1 MDRLAQLYLEI
12 LKEIGEDPQRD
23 GLIKTPT
30 RAADALR
37 FLTQGYN
44 QSPEEVLNGA
54 IFESDYDD
62 MVIVKD
68 IEFYSL
74 CIHGKSILYTP
85 DGYRFAHSVRPGDRL
100 LTLDLTT
107 RKLVETEVLAVSVS
121 KHRERFRIR
130 FSNERELILT
140 GDHPLYVIGR
150 GFVPAGKLRVG
161 DMVLGVHSRKLKRP
175 TYTCEPNYALG
186 YVLGAIASDGSIDG
200 GRRLRLE
207 VNDLEFAEKFAKQM
221 REAFGVEAH
230 VEPIQKPSGF
240 LGHKV
245 RQYRVRVCS
254 SFIAEVINELLG
266 GDARS
271 KTFLFPR
278 VVLHSRETMQ
288 GFLDGYIQGDG
299 YPVKSHGYHTGY
311 EIISSNRRFL
321 DRLSELLDTPVR
333 HSGNGINYLYVS
345 KKWFETRNTAR
356 GFKRGF
362 QPIPQSVLLQRVLAD
377 VTTRIYRVESIT
389 QERATRKSYTMYN
402 FECSPHHSF
411 LANGILVKNC
421 EHHLLPFYGR
431 CHIGYIPNGRIIGL
445 SKLARLVDVF
455 ARRLQ
460 VQERLT
466 HQIAHTLYRVLEPE
480 GVGVVMEAY
489 HLCMM
494 SRGVQKQNS
503 KAITSAVLGSF
514 RTDRA
519 TRAEF
524 MDLIKA
530 SG

>member
-1 MDRLAQLYLEI
+1 MDRLVQLYLEI
-12 LKEIGEDPQRD
+12 LREIGEDPQRE
-23 GLIKTPT
+23 GLIRTPA
-30 RAADALR
+30 RAAEALR

-74 CIHGKSILYTP
+74 CIHGRSIVYTP
-85 DGYRFAHSVRPGDRL
+85 DGYRFALSVRPGDRL

-107 RKLVETEVLAVSVS
+107 RKPVETEVLAVSVS

-130 FSNERELILT
+130 FSNGCDLILT
-140 GDHPLYVIGR
+140 GDHPLYVIGK

-161 DMVLGVHSRKLKRP
+161 DSVFGVCSQKPKR
-175 TYTCEPNYALG
+175 TAYETDHASAHVG
-186 YVLGAIASDGSIDG
+186 DVTASDGI
-200 GRRLRLE
+200 L
-207 VNDLEFAEKFAKQM
+207 
-221 REAFGVEAH
+221 
-230 VEPIQKPSGF
+230 
-240 LGHKV
+240 
-245 RQYRVRVCS
+245 
-254 SFIAEVINELLG
+254 
-266 GDARS
+266 
-271 KTFLFPR
+271 
-278 VVLHSRETMQ
+278 
-288 GFLDGYIQGDG
+288 YI
-299 YPVKSHGYHTGY
+299 
-311 EIISSNRRFL
+311 
-321 DRLSELLDTPVR
+321 
-333 HSGNGINYLYVS
+333 S
-345 KKWFETRNTAR
+345 KKWFEARNTAKC
-356 GFKRGF
+356 FKRGF
-362 QPIPQSVLLQRVLAD
+362 QPIPQGALSQQVLAD

-389 QERATRKSYTMYN
+389 QEKATRKRYTMYN

-411 LANGILVKNC
+411 LANGILLKNC

-431 CHIGYIPNGRIIGL
+431 CHIGYIPNGRIVGL